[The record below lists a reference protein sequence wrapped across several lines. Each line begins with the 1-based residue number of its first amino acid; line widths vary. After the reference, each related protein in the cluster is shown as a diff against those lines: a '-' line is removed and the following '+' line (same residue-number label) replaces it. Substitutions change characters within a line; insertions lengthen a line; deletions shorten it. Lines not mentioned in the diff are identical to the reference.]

1 MEEEE
6 VSGVVVNMVALIPS
20 THLDDQQTCHQPT
33 FSSHLSGLLFS
44 IFVTEVLIVE
54 HNLNNQRGDFWCKWK
69 IESETKTLSHICYD
83 KAVLSSGS

>member
-20 THLDDQQTCHQPT
+20 THLDNQQTCHQST

-44 IFVTEVLIVE
+44 IFVTVYIVE
-54 HNLNNQRGDFWCKWK
+54 SANC
-69 IESETKTLSHICYD
+69 
-83 KAVLSSGS
+83 

>member
-6 VSGVVVNMVALIPS
+6 VSGVVVDMVALIPS

-44 IFVTEVLIVE
+44 IFVTVYIVE
-54 HNLNNQRGDFWCKWK
+54 GANCLN
-69 IESETKTLSHICYD
+69 TT
-83 KAVLSSGS
+83 